1 MTGTRNINKNKRTTF
16 YLIACMLM
24 VAACTLQKKTA
35 VNRVLQ
41 NLTAHY
47 NILFNAN
54 EILKQKQLDY
64 AAGFVDD
71 YQQIL
76 AVYPDTVPQSDAVDK
91 NIEDAINKANR
102 IINEREQSKYLGDAY
117 LVIGKANYLAG
128 SYFNAVEFFNYVVRS
143 FPNRA
148 DLKQQAFVW
157 KARALLNQHNNEEAA
172 IALDSAM
179 HNLNPKK
186 LNPAEVYAAQLQF
199 DIAAQEYEHAEEMAV
214 KAIAAVKQRSLKLRW
229 IYILGQLQEL
239 NNKNADAIGS
249 YTRIVKS
256 NAPFEMAFNASL
268 NRIRIQDMRNGI
280 KLNRIALLLSL
291 LKNNNNADFKD
302 QIYYQVADLYHRAH
316 DLPNALK
323 YYNLSI
329 RSSTKNQNQ
338 KGLAYLAIA
347 EIDFKERADYV
358 TAKNYYD
365 SVVANLSIYYPG
377 YKQIKLK
384 SNNLQL
390 LVDKLKIISF
400 EDTLQMLARLDED
413 ARMAKIDAMV
423 TNEIQRGQTINN
435 AIQANA
441 ATGNTTLTLPRD
453 VTASTGSA
461 FYFYNNAA
469 VSKGFND
476 FKVKWGSRKL
486 EDNWRVSQ
494 RTAVTVANNVATG
507 VAGADPDAVAGN
519 AQKNDMTAPAAAFR
533 QNIMQNLPLTPAQMD
548 SSNRRVYSA
557 YLEMANFYR
566 DILDDKK
573 EAIANYILLLNRYP
587 DNPNNA
593 EVYYD
598 LYRLY
603 FDSNKQL
610 SDQYKNRLLAAYP
623 QSIFAKVILDPNYAD
638 KVNEKDT
645 QIKAVY
651 NDLFNLYQRKRFNE
665 VVIKADSLQPLF
677 ANHAL
682 ASQLRYLRT
691 IAAGHQ
697 QQLAPFEASLQDI
710 VNTYSADK
718 LITPLAQQHLEY
730 INANRL
736 TLAAMPVVLTNDDV
750 DEIIFSSP
758 IANKKE
764 TPFNRNRVAP
774 VVQQTRGEPIVQK
787 PAAPTTPI
795 KTPAPAP
802 TPKQPV
808 AVKKDTALIAKQPV
822 VTPPVQIP
830 AEPVAVKK
838 DSTVIA
844 QAPVVTLPV
853 VAAQPKPDSIV
864 ATVPAPDKKDTVAV
878 APVKPKFVS
887 NLFNERDSTNYYYVI
902 NVSTGTQD
910 LSSSRFGIG
919 QFNRGTYKLNSI
931 VHRLKFAGPNNQ
943 LIFVGPFKS
952 LAAAKAYARAISP
965 LMPDIMKVAK
975 DKYSFF
981 IITQENLNKL
991 ADKNLLDSYI
1001 NYYEQTF

>member
-1 MTGTRNINKNKRTTF
+1 
-16 YLIACMLM
+16 MLM
-24 VAACTLQKKTA
+24 VAACTLQKKTT

-91 NIEDAINKANR
+91 DISDAINKANR

-117 LVIGKANYLAG
+117 LVIGKANYLSG
-128 SYFNAVEFFNYVVRS
+128 NYFNAVEFFNYVLRS
-143 FPNRA
+143 FPHRA
-148 DLKQQAFVW
+148 DLKQQAFAW
-157 KARALLNQHNNEEAA
+157 KARALLNQHYNEEAA

-186 LNPAEVYAAQLQF
+186 LNPAEVYAAQLQS
-199 DIAAQEYEHAEEMAV
+199 DIAAQEYEHAEEMAL
-214 KAIAAVKQRSLKLRW
+214 KAIESVKERSLKLRW

-239 NNKNADAIGS
+239 NNKNAGAIAS
-249 YTRIVKS
+249 YTRLVKS

-268 NRIRIQDMRNGI
+268 NRIRIQDMRDGV

-347 EIDFKERADYV
+347 DINFKERADYV

-441 ATGNTTLTLPRD
+441 AMGNAPLTIPGN
-453 VTASTGSA
+453 VTASTGST
-461 FYFYNNAA
+461 FYFYNTAA

-476 FKVKWGSRKL
+476 FKVKWGNRKL

-494 RTAVTVANNVATG
+494 RTAVTAANNVAIG
-507 VAGADPDAVAGN
+507 VAGTDPDAIAAN
-519 AQKNDMTAPAAAFR
+519 ALQNNNTAPAAAYR
-533 QNIMQNLPLTPAQMD
+533 QSIMKNLPLTPPQMD
-548 SSNRRVYSA
+548 SSNQRVYSA

-566 DILDDKK
+566 DILDDKN
-573 EAIANYILLLNRYP
+573 EAIANYLLLLNRYP
-587 DNPNNA
+587 DNPSNA

-651 NDLFNLYQRKRFNE
+651 NDLFNLYQRKRFAE
-665 VVIKADSLQPLF
+665 VVSKADSLQPLF

-682 ASQLRYLRT
+682 AAQLRYLRT

-697 QQLAPFEASLQDI
+697 QKLAPFEASLQDI
-710 VNTYSADK
+710 IATYPQDR

-730 INANRL
+730 VNANRL
-736 TLAAMPVVLTNDDV
+736 TLAALPVVLTNDDV

-764 TPFNRNRVAP
+764 TAFNRNRIAP
-774 VVQQTRGEPIVQK
+774 VVVQTREEPIVQK
-787 PAAPTTPI
+787 PAAPTPAI

-802 TPKQPV
+802 APVLKQPV
-808 AVKKDTALIAKQPV
+808 TVKKDSTLIAQQPV
-822 VTPPVQIP
+822 VTPPAQSPTQPI
-830 AEPVAVKK
+830 AVKK

-844 QAPVVTLPV
+844 QAPVVTPPAV
-853 VAAQPKPDSIV
+853 VAQPKPDSVV
-864 ATVPAPDKKDTVAV
+864 ATVQPPVKRDTVAA

-943 LIFVGPFKS
+943 LIFVGPFKN